1 MQEPKNADCRQHHPL
16 RHCECT
22 NFLEEE
28 EEEEEDEEINEEKE
42 EEERHDV

>member
-16 RHCECT
+16 RYCECT
-22 NFLEEE
+22 NFL

>member
-28 EEEEEDEEINEEKE
+28 EEDEETNEEKE

>member
-28 EEEEEDEEINEEKE
+28 EEDEEINEEKE

>member
-28 EEEEEDEEINEEKE
+28 EEDEEINEEKE
-42 EEERHDV
+42 EEEKHDV